1 MDKLLETIINS
12 IKQIIMTIIYIVIV
26 YIYTD
31 NLKQLNYELLEKEKI
46 GWTAINLIQYNEY
59 QVLYY
64 FFYAITLMLIGVGII
79 YYTFSELKKYYTDIK
94 DIILG
99 IVIIIIILFIIIHI
113 FKLITIPI
121 LKIIFTVVT
130 IGLGLL
136 FAISSN
142 N

>member
-46 GWTAINLIQYNEY
+46 GWTAINLIQYNDY
-59 QVLYY
+59 QALYY
-64 FFYAITLMLIGVGII
+64 FFYAITLMLIGMGII
-79 YYTFSELKKYYTDIK
+79 YFTFSELKKYYTDIK

-99 IVIIIIILFIIIHI
+99 IVIIIIILLIIIHI